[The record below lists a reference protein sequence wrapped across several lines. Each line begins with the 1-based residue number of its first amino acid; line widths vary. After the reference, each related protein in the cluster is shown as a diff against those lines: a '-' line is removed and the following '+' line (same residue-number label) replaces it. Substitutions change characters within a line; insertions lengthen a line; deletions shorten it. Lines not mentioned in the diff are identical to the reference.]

1 MEDTSTHKRVR
12 LSENVIPDSQQ
23 EPNPMSPPMTPRHSS
38 SELYPKISEIKGGI
52 NGVKNPAIQGQ
63 GQETRL
69 VMGALPKHESTL
81 EGLNG
86 RQKGSGRCSRRAQG
100 WSSVRASRH
109 RNPILQPA
117 RTSQILFNL
126 HTTTPSLLKLAVLAL
141 RMPRPSTLPTS
152 ATGRRL
158 ILCMTALQL
167 PTLTKN
173 KLKKFSSTTTLMS
186 LRSNLK

>member
-100 WSSVRASRH
+100 WSKCACFKTSESHSAAS
-109 RNPILQPA
+109 PDKPDTVQPA
-117 RTSQILFNL
+117 HDNSISPETRRTRSQNAETFHPANVRYWPPLDTL
-126 HTTTPSLLKLAVLAL
+126 HDS
-141 RMPRPSTLPTS
+141 S
-152 ATGRRL
+152 ATAHTDEEQAKE
-158 ILCMTALQL
+158 I
-167 PTLTKN
+167 
-173 KLKKFSSTTTLMS
+173 FFHDY
-186 LRSNLK
+186 SNES